1 MINLSVRDFKL
12 KKDFL
17 VYDLGKIELVFS
29 TAEED
34 RSFNRNTEYGINNL
48 SSIIKDFN
56 LSDVVYLNQ
65 IHSNKIYTYNKDYI
79 NIKDEEGDALITK
92 EKNIAIGVFTADC
105 VPIIIVNEKSNI
117 VATIHSGWR
126 GTFNS
131 IASKTLLK
139 MKNEFNIDTNETKVF
154 IGPHIRKCC
163 YEVSEE
169 LKEKFIEKTKI
180 DEDKLFDG
188 RYLSMQECILKDL
201 REFGINENNIYS
213 LNLCTHCDENVKL
226 YSYRKSVGTY
236 GRLFSFAFIK

>member
-29 TAEED
+29 TAEKD
-34 RSFNRNTEYGINNL
+34 RSFNRHTEDGVNNL
-48 SSIIKDFN
+48 KSIIKDFD
-56 LSDVVYLNQ
+56 LSDIVYLNQ
-65 IHSNKIYTYNKDYI
+65 IHSDKIYTYDKNYI

-117 VATIHSGWR
+117 VATIHSGWK

-131 IASKTLLK
+131 IALKTLLR
-139 MKNEFNIDTNETKVF
+139 MKDEFNIDINETKVF

-163 YEVSEE
+163 YEISEE
-169 LKEKFIEKTKI
+169 LKEKFIEKTMI
-180 DEDKLFDG
+180 EEDKLFDG
-188 RYLSMQECILKDL
+188 KNLSMQECILKDL

-213 LNLCTHCDENVKL
+213 LNLCTHCEKNIKL